1 VTGNRSARS
10 RGATILE
17 FSLAGIGLIFV
28 FLSFFEVSR
37 GMWIYQTLSYAVREG
52 ARYASVHGKDCAPPY
67 APSPGCQVTVS
78 QIAAVIKAAGPGIDP
93 NTTTVTLTP
102 ASGSATSDT
111 LANLIAN
118 YTTTDWPP
126 SSAYSTGQTVQV
138 SAAYPFRTFLAMF
151 WMGSRPVAD
160 SQVFT
165 LGASSTE
172 TIQF

>member
-1 VTGNRSARS
+1 MIADRKRRS
-10 RGATILE
+10 RGASILE
-17 FSLAGIGLIFV
+17 FSMVGIGMIFV
-28 FLSFFEVSR
+28 LLSFFEIAR
-37 GMWIYQTLSYAVREG
+37 GMWTYQTMAYAVREG

-67 APSPGCQVTVS
+67 SPSPGCQVTVS
-78 QIAAVIKAAGPGIDP
+78 NIATVIRSAGPGIDA
-93 NTTTVTLTP
+93 NNTTVTLTP
-102 ASGSATSDT
+102 AAGSATTDT

-126 SSAYSTGQTVQV
+126 TAGYSPGQTVQIT
-138 SAAYPFRTFLAMF
+138 ATYPFRTFLAMF
-151 WMGSRPVAD
+151 WMGRRPVND